1 MFDSTSHL
9 VDKLRVGDCDLEI
22 WILYIARE
30 AIQVLSH
37 NHLNRVDRRL
47 VLSNLRL
54 EESFVFLTI
63 LWRKRIWSCNVEVV
77 KEVGNV
83 KHNRVARLFQSVQ
96 ACFPELATH
105 LRNTKQFYG
114 SFPIMQRTLLTFN
127 LLKDKTIRLGIEV
140 RQAGARP
147 LLIPLGIVLPQA
159 RHILRHLLQH
169 LRLEVRGLARTH
181 LAPGSILRALEARCR
196 RR

>member
-54 EESFVFLTI
+54 EESFVFLAI
-63 LWRKRIWSCNVEVV
+63 LRRKRIRSCNVEVV
-77 KEVGNV
+77 KEVGDMQ
-83 KHNRVARLFQSVQ
+83 HDRVARL
-96 ACFPELATH
+96 
-105 LRNTKQFYG
+105 
-114 SFPIMQRTLLTFN
+114 
-127 LLKDKTIRLGIEV
+127 
-140 RQAGARP
+140 
-147 LLIPLGIVLPQA
+147 
-159 RHILRHLLQH
+159 LQ
-169 LRLEVRGLARTH
+169 
-181 LAPGSILRALEARCR
+181 
-196 RR
+196 